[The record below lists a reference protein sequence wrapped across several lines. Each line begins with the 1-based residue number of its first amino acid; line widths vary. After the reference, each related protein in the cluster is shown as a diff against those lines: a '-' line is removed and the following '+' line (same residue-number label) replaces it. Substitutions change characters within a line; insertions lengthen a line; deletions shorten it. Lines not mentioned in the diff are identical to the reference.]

1 MTPEFWVLV
10 AFVLFFALL
19 GYLGV
24 HKTILGALDQ
34 RSERIRAEL
43 DAARKLK
50 DEAQALLDEYRRKQ
64 DEAEREAAAIVAG
77 ARAEAERIEAEARS
91 KLDDY
96 VMRRTRMA
104 ETKIAQAEAQALAD
118 VRASAA
124 EAAAAAAAAI
134 LKSSVKGKVA
144 DDLIAQGI
152 RDVKAGLN

>member
-50 DEAQALLDEYRRKQ
+50 DEAQALLAEYRRKQ
-64 DEAEREAAAIVAG
+64 DEAEREATAIVAG
-77 ARAEAERIEAEARS
+77 ARAEAERIEAEARA

-96 VMRRTRMA
+96 VVRRTKMA
-104 ETKIAQAEAQALAD
+104 EAKIAQAETQALAD
-118 VRASAA
+118 VRASAT
-124 EAAAAAAAAI
+124 EAAVAAAETI